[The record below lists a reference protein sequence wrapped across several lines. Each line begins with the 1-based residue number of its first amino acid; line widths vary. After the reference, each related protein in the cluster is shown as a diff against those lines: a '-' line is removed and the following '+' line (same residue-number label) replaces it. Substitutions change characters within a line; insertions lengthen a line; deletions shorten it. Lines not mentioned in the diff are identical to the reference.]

1 MTSSAQTR
9 TVRRLT
15 IGADVS
21 FDEFRAR
28 YEEAV
33 PAYDLEGRLPQL
45 PNWEAVRQ
53 DVEQV
58 APYGFLRYGTID
70 ASPAFAIAGHKARS
84 VIYLMGNH
92 TIAET
97 MYRHD
102 PAIMLYAPLCLCL
115 YEDLDGQAHLSID
128 QPSDQFGSFDD
139 PDIAATGRLLD
150 QKLTDLFKGLGFAVP
165 DSLI

>member
-1 MTSSAQTR
+1 MTPSVQTR
-9 TVRRLT
+9 TVRRL
-15 IGADVS
+15 IIDVP

-70 ASPAFAIAGHKARS
+70 ASPAFAIAGHKGRSRTRTRAAR
-84 VIYLMGNH
+84 
-92 TIAET
+92 
-97 MYRHD
+97 
-102 PAIMLYAPLCLCL
+102 
-115 YEDLDGQAHLSID
+115 
-128 QPSDQFGSFDD
+128 
-139 PDIAATGRLLD
+139 
-150 QKLTDLFKGLGFAVP
+150 
-165 DSLI
+165 